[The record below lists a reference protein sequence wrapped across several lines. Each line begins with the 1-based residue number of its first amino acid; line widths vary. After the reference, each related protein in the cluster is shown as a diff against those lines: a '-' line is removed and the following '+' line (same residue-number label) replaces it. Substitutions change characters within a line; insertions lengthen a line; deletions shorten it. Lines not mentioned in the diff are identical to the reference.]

1 MPRAPGDPATIDH
14 RPGLTH
20 DSSFAR
26 SLQAHPQPAA
36 RLRRGAALAVELVD
50 GCDHAGVTLASA
62 VAVEAGAASDDV
74 VLRGDAW
81 QYELSEGPCLDAVR
95 LEHTVI
101 SQDLALDPRWS
112 TWAPRV
118 RAELGVRAMLS
129 LPLALDHVVLG
140 ALNLYADRTE
150 VWTGDAVAVA
160 HGLAD
165 QLAAA
170 LADASQI
177 EHLGRAVAGRTV
189 VGQAQGIL
197 MERLDLDPDQA
208 FAYLRR
214 VSQSR
219 HLKLLVAAEELVAT
233 RQLPL
238 VEDVRPDPRPGGRTS
253 G

>member
-1 MPRAPGDPATIDH
+1 MPCSPDDPRSLDRRTVPVGDP
-14 RPGLTH
+14 
-20 DSSFAR
+20 SSAR
-26 SLQAHPQPAA
+26 ALQAHRHPGA

-62 VAVEAGAASDDV
+62 VALEAGAASDAV

-95 LEHTVI
+95 LARTVL
-101 SQDLALDPRWS
+101 SQDLALDPRWP

-118 RAELGVRAMLS
+118 RTELGVRAMLS
-129 LPLALDHVVLG
+129 LPLALDHAVLG
-140 ALNLYADRTE
+140 ALNLYADRSGA
-150 VWTGDAVAVA
+150 WTDDAVAVA

-165 QLAAA
+165 QLVAA
-170 LADASQI
+170 LADAREI

-197 MERLDLDPDQA
+197 MERLDLDAEQA

-219 HLKLLVAAEELVAT
+219 HLRLLVVAEELVAT
-233 RQLPL
+233 RQLPR
-238 VEDVRPDPRPGGRTS
+238 VKDGPRDQPPAGRAS